1 MNKLLIAAVCALSV
15 TGTVAQNQTADP
27 QGIAQAS
34 ALKKVSKKAKFGA
47 PLIDQSIEF
56 STTKGIQGN
65 PVVTATEKGQVD
77 MTAIQNKVYMGY
89 LLPYD
94 QFVRVKDYAML
105 IWYGNT
111 FRTVHAQ
118 PLKTSLSGDDIY
130 LDDSYGEIYGFQADA
145 SGQRARFKYAYEY
158 TDAKYLT
165 RLFFHEPYPVKEHR
179 ISFTVPS
186 WLQLDIQEENFGG
199 YKIKKDVKREK
210 NQVTYTYTAQDLSG
224 IKDEPSGLARPYF
237 LPHLVVTVRTYTVNQ
252 KTYNGFKTLA
262 DLYAWN
268 DYLYKKCVNT
278 PASFTPLVKG
288 LLAGKTTDEDK
299 VKALYYWVQD
309 NIRYLAFEEGYAG
322 FVPMSAQDVYK
333 NKYGDCKGMAN
344 LLTEMLK
351 IGGFDAHFAWIG
363 TRDIPY
369 DFGTVQ
375 SMCVA
380 NHAICVLYLGGKT
393 YYLDG
398 TEKYAPLGI
407 NAYRIQGKSVLVE
420 NGDTYHLET
429 VPSATAEGNLVLTKA
444 ALKLQGD
451 SITGHVTLT
460 FTGESKNFF
469 HYIYHTIP
477 SDQKKDFIKNLV
489 ELGSANTEATNVQT
503 SDFRDRDTP
512 IVIQGDIAIS
522 NQVTQVDKTC
532 YMGIDFFPGSITRF
546 IPGEERQTPIDM
558 NSVLLS
564 KDEISLELPAG
575 AKPRYLPPVFT
586 AAFQGD
592 SIRADYTMKGHTV
605 FLTKRLQI
613 SSPVINTGDFV
624 AWKQFLDAIKT
635 FNRNNISVN
644 L

>member
-1 MNKLLIAAVCALSV
+1 MKELLIMMACLLILRGAH
-15 TGTVAQNQTADP
+15 AQNQTSDP
-27 QGIAQAS
+27 QGVVQAA
-34 ALKKVSKKAKFGA
+34 ALKKLSKKAKFGA
-47 PLIDQSIEF
+47 SLIEQSINF
-56 STTKGIQGN
+56 ATAKGIQGT
-65 PVVTATEKGQVD
+65 PVVTASEKGTVE
-77 MTAIQNKVYMGY
+77 MAAIQNKVYMGY
-89 LLPYD
+89 LLFYD
-94 QFVRVKDYAML
+94 QFVQVKDYDFQ

-111 FRTVHAQ
+111 FRSQHYKPVR
-118 PLKTSLSGDDIY
+118 TSLTGDDIY
-130 LDDSYGEIYGFQADA
+130 FDDSYGEVYGFQAEEA
-145 SGQRARFKYAYEY
+145 GQRCRFRYVYDY

-165 RLFFHEPYPVKEHR
+165 RLFFHETYPVKQHT

-186 WLQLDIQEENFGG
+186 WLQLDIQEENFEG
-199 YKIKKDVKREK
+199 YKIKKDVKRDK
-210 NQVTYTYTAQDLSG
+210 GQVTYTYIAQDLPG
-224 IKDEPSGLARPYF
+224 IKEEPSSLARPYF

-268 DYLYKKCVNT
+268 DYLYKKCANNT
-278 PASFTPLVKG
+278 TSLTPLVHG
-288 LLAGKTTDEDK
+288 LLTGKTTDEDK

-322 FVPMSAQDVYK
+322 FVPMTAQDVYK

-351 IGGFDAHFAWIG
+351 IAGYDAHFAWIG

-393 YYLDG
+393 YFLDG

-420 NGDTYHLET
+420 SGDTYHLET
-429 VPSATAEGNLVLTKA
+429 VPSATAQGNLVLTRA
-444 ALKLQGD
+444 ALRLQGD
-451 SITGHVTLT
+451 SITGHVVLT
-460 FTGESKNFF
+460 FTGETKNFF

-477 SDQKKDFIKNLV
+477 SDQKKDFIKDLV
-489 ELGSANTEATNVQT
+489 ELGNANTEATNIQT
-503 SDFRDRDTP
+503 SDFKDRDTP
-512 IVIQGDIAIS
+512 IVIQGDIVLS

-546 IPGEERQTPIDM
+546 IPGDERQTPIDM
-558 NSVLLS
+558 NSVLLDKS
-564 KDEISLELPAG
+564 DISLELPAG
-575 AKPRYLPPVFT
+575 AKPRYLPSAFT

-592 SIRADYTMKGHTV
+592 SIRADYVMKGHTV
-605 FLTKRLQI
+605 YLTKQLQI
-613 SSPVINTGDFV
+613 ASPVIKTGDFV